1 MSELITLDGHP
12 LTGVTRDGIWR
23 VTELSGWWDRPAPKR
38 GGESR
43 ANGDGSYKSKVTY
56 GNRLIS
62 ITGRVMSKN
71 HEYLHQAQSQL
82 NALGLRGGAKLLVSG
97 HGPAQWATV
106 QPRDDTTAEFMTDKY
121 LRFQIPLDAID
132 PFKYGESYS
141 PSGAVGSA
149 FDVFQRGTVEAFPV
163 VTVSGSLPGGYELT
177 LGGRLVSVT
186 RAVTSGS
193 PHTLDMRTG
202 ILRVG
207 GSVARGGISYSE
219 LFSVKPGMPQS
230 FYSLPI
236 TSGSGTVAVRY
247 SDTFI

>member
-38 GGESR
+38 AGESR
-43 ANGDGSYKSKVTY
+43 ANGDGSYPTPVQY

-106 QPRDDTTAEFMTDKY
+106 QPRGEATAEFMTDKY
-121 LRFQIPLDAID
+121 LRFQIPLEAID
-132 PFKYGESYS
+132 PFKYGESYAVSGSSGS
-141 PSGAVGSA
+141 PASL
-149 FDVFQRGTVEAFPV
+149 FQRGTVPAWPV
-163 VTVSGSLPGGYELT
+163 VTVNNASTGTGYTLSLNGKT
-177 LGGRLVSVT
+177 VVVT
-186 RAVTSGS
+186 KSLFSAQT
-193 PHTLDMRTG
+193 HTIDFRTG
-202 ILRVG
+202 ILRQDGV
-207 GSVARGGISYSE
+207 VIRGGISTAN
-219 LFSVKPGMPQS
+219 FSPINPGLTQTMS
-230 FYSLPI
+230 TTAGNI
-236 TSGSGTVAVRY
+236 TVRY
-247 SDTFI
+247 SDTYI

>member
-38 GGESR
+38 AGESR
-43 ANGDGSYKSKVTY
+43 ANGDGSYPTPVQY

-106 QPRDDTTAEFMTDKY
+106 QPRGEATAEFMTDRY
-121 LRFQIPLDAID
+121 LRFQIPLEAID
-132 PFKYGESYS
+132 PFKYGESYTV
-141 PSGAVGSA
+141 SGSWGAPPA
-149 FDVFQRGTVEAFPV
+149 LFHRGTVPAWPV
-163 VTVSGSLPGGYELT
+163 VTVFSTYSSGYTVT
-177 LGGRLVSVT
+177 LNGRSVVSTVG
-186 RAVTSGS
+186 AGASG
-193 PHTLDMRTG
+193 HEIDFRTG
-202 ILRVG
+202 IVRSG
-207 GSVARGGISYSE
+207 GSVVRGALSTAN
-219 LFSVKPGMPQS
+219 FSPVRPGMPQA
-230 FYSLPI
+230 L
-236 TSGSGTVAVRY
+236 TVTSGTVQVKL
-247 SDTFI
+247 SDTYI